1 MSFINNTLSHNL
13 MRTIHIPLLVLIISL
28 SITLGGWQMVKTNAT
43 QVNQEQF
50 ESRAERLKFAI
61 QNRMIAYEHVLRGGE
76 SLFASIPSVTRQD
89 WHNYVANLHTHEYF
103 PGIRAMGFS
112 QRVLAAD
119 KTAHLHQLRAE
130 GFPDYTIHP
139 SGERDEYIPL
149 VYLEPWETK
158 YQETIGYDAYTDP
171 SRRAAIEHARDTGKA
186 TITRKITLVTDHETD
201 PRPAFVMYLPIYR
214 SGQPLQTVA
223 DHRAALRGF
232 VTSGFFVEEVMQSI
246 FGKGTELDIDFQIF
260 DGATTERDQMMY
272 DEPTENDYWNNYKP
286 QFTKDIPLIIAEH
299 PWTLRVLT
307 LPKFDATNRKQTP
320 DFILL
325 GGLFISVLLA
335 GLTGSLTIARQINTQ
350 LQTEMTQRLRI
361 EERLRNREELLWL
374 VIDSIPQYIAW
385 KDLHSVYL
393 GCNRR
398 FALMT
403 GMNSPTQI
411 IGKTDFELPWE
422 DQDTHIF
429 RTIDQRVI
437 ENNQPEYHII
447 ETFQDQQGQSRWI
460 DSSRIPLH
468 DANGEV
474 MGILITF
481 EDITT
486 QKEAE
491 NDLQRSREA
500 LQQANMELNQFKT
513 TLDMTLDGVI
523 IRDART
529 NQVTYVNQ
537 GMTNLLGYTQT
548 EFMQLQL
555 HEINSDF
562 TKEKWS
568 MLVNELCNRWHHSK
582 TFETSHR
589 HKNGTLIPVEI
600 SLQYIAVPGQ
610 TSRFI
615 AMVRNI
621 TERKQTEAA
630 LLQAKEAA
638 EVANRA
644 KSTFLANMSHELRT
658 PLNGIL
664 GYAQILNRDKTLT
677 EKQRDGIRIIERSG
691 DYLLTLI
698 NDVLDLSKIEADRV
712 ELYPI
717 DFHFGDF
724 LQGITDLFKMRAQQK
739 EIAFNYEPLSPLPTG
754 VRGDEKRL
762 RQILINLIGNAV
774 KFTQK
779 GGVTLKIG
787 HHLGKLRFQVEDTGA
802 GIAPEDLAKVFLPFQ
817 QVGDPSYRA
826 EGTGLG
832 LSITK
837 KLVTMMGGELHLE
850 STLGHGST
858 FWFAIDLPESTVV
871 KSKYQEQPVII
882 GFEGP
887 PRQIIVTDDKWEN
900 RSVLVNLLTPLGFE
914 VIEANNGQDCLDKL
928 QQIHPDLILTDLVMP
943 VMDGF
948 EAARHIRK
956 MLEFDQVPIIAASAS
971 VFELDQ
977 QQSLDAG
984 CNAFIPK
991 PIRIDILLELLQK
1004 HLDLTWIYE
1013 QTLSS
1018 SENLTNK
1025 EMTTASSSQEEV
1037 NLIGP
1042 APEQAAELYD
1052 LAMMGDIAGIVEYTT
1067 QLELADKQLVPF
1079 AKKIRQLAKEFDE
1092 RQIAEIVEQYK

>member
-1 MSFINNTLSHNL
+1 

-28 SITLGGWQMVKTNAT
+28 SITLWGWQTVKTNAT
-43 QVNQEQF
+43 QVNQGQF
-50 ESRAERLKFAI
+50 ELRAERLKFAI
-61 QNRMIAYEHVLRGGE
+61 QSRMIAYEHVLRGGE
-76 SLFASIPSVTRQD
+76 SLFASMPSVTRQD

-119 KTAHLHQLRAE
+119 KTAHLHQLQAE

-139 SGERDEYIPL
+139 SGERDEYLPL

-158 YQETIGYDAYTDP
+158 YERVLGYDAYADP
-171 SRRAAIEHARDTGKA
+171 IRQAAAEHARDTGKA
-186 TITRKITLVTDHETD
+186 TITSKLTLVLDHESD
-201 PRPAFVMYLPIYR
+201 ARPAFVMYLPIYR
-214 SGQPLQTVA
+214 SGQPLQTLA
-223 DHRAALRGF
+223 DRRTALRGF

-260 DGATTERDQMMY
+260 DGTTTERDQLLY
-272 DEPTENDYWNNYKP
+272 DEPTENDSWNNYKS
-286 QFTKDIPLIIAEH
+286 QFTKTIPLTNDEH
-299 PWTLRVLT
+299 TWTLRIQT
-307 LPKFDATNRKQTP
+307 LPKFDAATRKQVP

-350 LQTEMTQRLRI
+350 LQTEITQRQRI

-374 VIDSIPQYIAW
+374 VIDSIPQYIVW
-385 KDLHSVYL
+385 KDLQSVYL

-398 FALMT
+398 FALIA
-403 GMNSPTQI
+403 GMKAPDQI
-411 IGKTDFELPWE
+411 IGKTDFDLPWE

-429 RTIDQRVI
+429 RTIDRQVI
-437 ENNQPEYHII
+437 ENDQPEYHII

-460 DSSRIPLH
+460 DTSRIPLH

-481 EDITT
+481 EDITV

-500 LQQANMELNQFKT
+500 LQQANLELNQFKT
-513 TLDMTLDGVI
+513 TLDMTLDGVS

-529 NQVTYVNQ
+529 LKVTYVNQ
-537 GMTNLLGYTQT
+537 GMTDQLGYTEA

-555 HEINSDF
+555 HELDSDF
-562 TKEKWS
+562 TEAKWS
-568 MLVNELCNRWHHSK
+568 MLVNELCNSLHQSK

-600 SLQYIAVPGQ
+600 SLQYIAVSGQ

-638 EVANRA
+638 EIANRA

-712 ELYPI
+712 ELYPL

-754 VRGDEKRL
+754 VRADEKRL

-787 HHLGKLRFQVEDTGA
+787 HHLGQLRFQVEDTGT

-817 QVGDPSYRA
+817 QVGDPKYRA

-837 KLVTMMGGELHLE
+837 KLVAMMDGELHVE
-850 STLGHGST
+850 STFGHGST

-871 KSKYQEQPVII
+871 KSKHQEQPVII

-914 VIEANNGQDCLDKL
+914 VIEANHGQDCLDKL

-956 MLEFDQVPIIAASAS
+956 MPEFYQVPIIAASAS
-971 VFELDQ
+971 VFDLDQ
-977 QQSLDAG
+977 RQSLEAG

-991 PIRIDILLELLQK
+991 PIRVEILLELLQK
-1004 HLDLTWIYE
+1004 HLGLTWIYE
-1013 QTLSS
+1013 QTSS
-1018 SENLTNK
+1018 SDTSNEET
-1025 EMTTASSSQEEV
+1025 TTASSSPAEV
-1037 NLIGP
+1037 HLIGP

-1067 QLELADKQLVPF
+1067 QLELANKQLVPF
-1079 AKKIRQLAKEFDE
+1079 AKKIRQLAKEFDV

>member
-1 MSFINNTLSHNL
+1 MSFINNTHSHNL

-28 SITLGGWQMVKTNAT
+28 SITLWGWQTVKTNAT
-43 QVNQEQF
+43 QVNFEQF
-50 ESRAERLKFAI
+50 ELRAERLKFAI
-61 QNRMIAYEHVLRGGE
+61 QSRMIAYEHVLRGGE
-76 SLFASIPSVTRQD
+76 SLFASMPSVTRQD
-89 WHNYVANLHTHEYF
+89 WHNYVANLNTHEYF

-119 KTAHLHQLRAE
+119 KTAHLHQIRAE
-130 GFPDYTIHP
+130 GFPNYTIHP

-158 YQETIGYDAYTDP
+158 YEKVLGYDAYADP
-171 SRRAAIEHARDTGKA
+171 IRQATAEHARDTGKA
-186 TITRKITLVTDHETD
+186 TITRKLTLVTDHETD
-201 PRPAFVMYLPIYR
+201 TRPAFVMYLPIYR

-223 DHRAALRGF
+223 DRRSALRGF
-232 VTSGFFVEEVMQSI
+232 VTSGFFVEEVIQSL

-260 DGATTERDQMMY
+260 DGTTTDPDQLIY
-272 DEPTENDYWNNYKP
+272 DEPTENDLWNNYKP
-286 QFTKDIPLIIAEH
+286 QFTKDISLTNDEH
-299 PWTLRVLT
+299 TWTLRILT
-307 LPKFDATNRKQTP
+307 LPKFDATNRKQVP

-335 GLTGSLTIARQINTQ
+335 GLTGSLTIARRINTQ
-350 LQTEMTQRLRI
+350 LQTEISQRQSI
-361 EERLRNREELLWL
+361 EEKLRNREELLWL
-374 VIDSIPQYIAW
+374 VIDSIPQYIVW
-385 KDLHSVYL
+385 KDLQSVYL

-398 FALMT
+398 FALMA

-411 IGKTDFELPWE
+411 IGKTDFDLPWE
-422 DQDTHIF
+422 DQDTHLF
-429 RTIDQRVI
+429 RTTDRQVI
-437 ENNQPEYHII
+437 ESDQPEYHII
-447 ETFQDQQGQSRWI
+447 ETFQNQQGQSRWI
-460 DSSRIPLH
+460 DTSRIPLH

-500 LQQANMELNQFKT
+500 LQQANVELNQFKT

-529 NQVTYVNQ
+529 HKVTYVNQ
-537 GMTNLLGYTQT
+537 GMTNLLGYTQA
-548 EFMQLQL
+548 EFMQLL
-555 HEINSDF
+555 LNEVNPDI
-562 TKEKWS
+562 TEEKWS
-568 MLVNELCNRWHHSK
+568 MLVNELCNNLHKSK

-589 HKNGTLIPVEI
+589 HKNGSLIPVEI
-600 SLQYIAVPGQ
+600 SLQYIEVPGQ

-638 EVANRA
+638 EIANRA

-712 ELYPI
+712 ELYPL

-754 VRGDEKRL
+754 VRADEKRL

-774 KFTQK
+774 KFTPK

-787 HHLGKLRFQVEDTGA
+787 HHLGQLRFQVEDTGT
-802 GIAPEDLAKVFLPFQ
+802 GIAPEDLTKVFLPFQ

-837 KLVTMMGGELHLE
+837 KLVEMMGGELHVE

-871 KSKYQEQPVII
+871 KSKHQEQPVII

-914 VIEANNGQDCLDKL
+914 VIEASNGQDCLDKL

-956 MLEFDQVPIIAASAS
+956 MPEFDQVPIIAASAS
-971 VFELDQ
+971 VFDLDQ
-977 QQSLDAG
+977 RQSLEAG

-991 PIRIDILLELLQK
+991 PIRVEILLELLQK
-1004 HLDLTWIYE
+1004 HLGLTWIYE
-1013 QTLSS
+1013 QTPSLADTT
-1018 SENLTNK
+1018 SEEIT
-1025 EMTTASSSQEEV
+1025 SQEAH
-1037 NLIGP
+1037 LIGP

-1052 LAMMGDIAGIVEYTT
+1052 LAMMGDIAGIIEYTT

-1079 AKKIRQLAKEFDE
+1079 AKKIRQLNKEFDV
-1092 RQIAEIVEQYK
+1092 RQIAEIVERYK